1 MKIIT
6 LPESE
11 TSLIQ
16 KAKRQN
22 RLAQK
27 TLFDQFAPKMLSIC
41 RQYIKDFHY
50 AEDVMITGFTK
61 AFKSLETFDSNK
73 SFGAWLRRIM
83 VNESISFLRKETFQW
98 TENPEDLSLND
109 EQYSDSDLEASDIQY
124 YIDQLPTGYKTVFL
138 LYAVEGF
145 KHHEIAELLNISEGA
160 SKSQLHKAREFLK
173 NKLQNSNNLSY
184 GK

>member
-6 LPESE
+6 LPDSE
-11 TSLIQ
+11 ASLIQ
-16 KAKRQN
+16 KAKQQN

-61 AFKSLETFDSNK
+61 AFKSIETFDSER
-73 SFGAWLRRIM
+73 SFGAWLRKIM
-83 VNESISFLRKETFQW
+83 VNESISFLRKQTFQW
-98 TENPEDLSLND
+98 TDTTEDLPLTD
-109 EQYSDSDLEASDIQY
+109 EHFTEYDSESSDIQY
-124 YIDQLPTGYKTVFL
+124 YIDQLPTGYKAVFL
-138 LYAVEGF
+138 LYAIEGF

>member
-6 LPESE
+6 LPDSE
-11 TSLIQ
+11 ASLIQ
-16 KAKRQN
+16 KAKQQN

-27 TLFDQFAPKMLSIC
+27 TLFDQFAPKMLGIC

-61 AFKSLETFDSNK
+61 AFKSIEAFDSER
-73 SFGAWLRRIM
+73 SFGAWLHKIM
-83 VNESISFLRKETFQW
+83 VNESISFLRKQTFQW
-98 TENPEDLSLND
+98 TDTTEDLLLID
-109 EQYSDSDLEASDIQY
+109 EHFTEYDSENSDIQY
-124 YIDQLPTGYKTVFL
+124 YIDQLPAGYKAVFL